1 MMRKM
6 GRSLSRDRF
15 GKTKERSGSKESLDS
30 SISNL
35 SRRSNQSNQSKTLP
49 SKPPRNEFI
58 YSKLHIDI
66 QLYINSVKGQNQK
79 CQIHRVILVILD
91 RKEMEE
97 YLVCQGQVHF
107 QQLIHNLNDMHLHV
121 FRFVIVRFRELKTFS
136 QKKKEVILNRLE
148 VEDQLNQPN
157 QLNHRNRLN
166 QSNQIEED
174 RLNQDHQIKTN
185 YKISLQNLFF
195 RDRNI

>member
-1 MMRKM
+1 MIRYYEFYKDRRKVWTAV
-6 GRSLSRDRF
+6 LVIYQEEVIKAISRKHYLQNHQ
-15 GKTKERSGSKESLDS
+15 GM
-30 SISNL
+30 NL
-35 SRRSNQSNQSKTLP
+35 YTV
-49 SKPPRNEFI
+49 I
-58 YSKLHIDI
+58 HVDI

-157 QLNHRNRLN
+157 QLNHLNRQN

-195 RDRNI
+195 QDRNI